1 MTNKTMQE
9 LNKIEEELQ
18 AILTKGQQKEQEYM
32 AEIETAEQNEEEAK
46 RAVIVAKQ
54 DGTATEYAKAN
65 QDLRTAKD
73 IAQFYSGKIEK
84 LKDDPYI
91 TEAEYNKY
99 SEQIKSSLDKVR
111 DIKLR
116 RAGELLKELSEIRED
131 FLPMLEK
138 GNSLLGTLQHDL
150 LKDEGKILYKGAA
163 PIYGFDQIDRYKG
176 AEGFSWI
183 KGILAQYGASDL
195 LKLTEKG
202 ENK

>member
-1 MTNKTMQE
+1 MANKTMQE

-32 AEIETAEQNEEEAK
+32 AEIGTAEQNEEEAK
-46 RAVIVAKQ
+46 RAVIEAKQ

-73 IAQFYSGKIEK
+73 VAQFYSGKIEK

-138 GNSLLGTLQHDL
+138 GNSLLR
-150 LKDEGKILYKGAA
+150 
-163 PIYGFDQIDRYKG
+163 F
-176 AEGFSWI
+176 
-183 KGILAQYGASDL
+183 
-195 LKLTEKG
+195 
-202 ENK
+202 